1 MRLKDKAVLVT
12 GAGRGIGRAI
22 AIAAARDGAAVTI
35 ADRDAE
41 GAASTV
47 TQILKAGG
55 QAVAIVA
62 DVGAPIDCE
71 RAAKFAL
78 DAFGRIDGLVNNAG
92 IGFYQP
98 FLETSLDDWERVMR
112 VNLTSAFL
120 LGQQA
125 ARTMARQGSGRIVNI
140 GSISGQRGGEG
151 RSAYGTSKAGL
162 MHLTRV
168 MAVELAPAGIAVN
181 AISPGPIETDLSQH
195 AAALR
200 RAYLDR
206 IPMGRYGEP
215 EAVAAATIFLLS
227 DECQFVTGH
236 VLDVD
241 GGFMAAGLMLSAHI

>member
-1 MRLKDKAVLVT
+1 VAKAT
-12 GAGRGIGRAI
+12 
-22 AIAAARDGAAVTI
+22 
-35 ADRDAE
+35 
-41 GAASTV
+41 
-47 TQILKAGG
+47 
-55 QAVAIVA
+55 
-62 DVGAPIDCE
+62 
-71 RAAKFAL
+71 L
-78 DAFGRIDGLVNNAG
+78 DAFGRIDGLINNAG

-98 FLETSLDDWERVMR
+98 FLETTLADWERVMR

-120 LGQQA
+120 LGQHA
-125 ARTMARQGSGRIVNI
+125 ARAMARQGRGRIINI

-181 AISPGPIETDLSQH
+181 AISPGPIETDLTQH
-195 AAALR
+195 APVLR

-215 EAVAAATIFLLS
+215 EAVAAAAVFLLS
-227 DECQFVTGH
+227 DECRFVTGH

-241 GGFMAAGLMLSAHI
+241 GGFMAAGLMQGGPS